1 MLEIMIVLALVAVV
15 MGGGIALMVFSDN
28 QRDLRRMADEIE
40 VMAKRARAVA
50 LLQQTPYALEFTEGR
65 VRMMPL
71 VEAGMEV
78 QDLPPVSDTGAE
90 MSPDQRR
97 QTPVRRELAIGGGI
111 RMALRRWGATDFIP
125 VEGKR
130 ALQVWRFDPNGLCEP
145 VSVRLVQ
152 GDNWIEDVYHPLTAA
167 VCDSAMSMK

>member
-50 LLQQTPYALEFTEGR
+50 LLQQTPYAVEFTDGR

-78 QDLPPVSDTGAE
+78 QDLP
-90 MSPDQRR
+90 
-97 QTPVRRELAIGGGI
+97 
-111 RMALRRWGATDFIP
+111 
-125 VEGKR
+125 
-130 ALQVWRFDPNGLCEP
+130 P